1 MWCIFLSTDN
11 SAPNSTPAGNSLN
24 LFDEILIEEGTA
36 KEASYNEVWINVT
49 KIICFLN
56 LARNVY
62 QCAHIIGKT
71 GKPLLFKRIKAC
83 VCL

>member
-49 KIICFLN
+49 KIICFFN

-62 QCAHIIGKT
+62 QRAHIIGKT